1 MRKDEAK
8 KRGLDSIDL
17 PSRAAARR
25 GGSERT
31 RPVSAFQHAGR
42 RVLDRAEVA
51 AVRLAGDGGAV
62 ACRLHAYA
70 GLPASRILFV
80 VDGFRYPDAAAAHA
94 GSYLDRGRR
103 ALLEKAMSLGYDAI
117 DLDPIFFER
126 HRRTGERFEF
136 ARDGHWSGAAMAQL
150 SMR

>member
-1 MRKDEAK
+1 VVVASALARYLLFNMQVGLYWIELKSLLFGWPAMAAPLHAASNLDD
-8 KRGLDSIDL
+8 KRLRDSL
-17 PSRAAARR
+17 AAAFLRD
-25 GGSERT
+25 
-31 RPVSAFQHAGR
+31 P
-42 RVLDRAEVA
+42 
-51 AVRLAGDGGAV
+51 
-62 ACRLHAYA
+62 HAYA